1 MTTWNKYQE
10 GVLKKWSSMS
20 KTYSTMHSIAAEYYS
35 TWDKRLGIPV
45 ILLGAAATSSIFTTS
60 AESDTNNIWAYI
72 NGGMVLLMTGI
83 SGVSKFLGTNEKKAK
98 HTSASFKYTHISMNI
113 DTLLSFPR
121 TDREEQ
127 PRQFI
132 NEIKLAIL
140 EVREHTPDLPTGLV
154 SDYIKKL
161 DKSLTNTQTKV
172 NRHTGHHRNTSVDPH
187 ANLSKLNE
195 WNSMP
200 YKRDSNSPPISD
212 RVRSESPSPSDQYYN
227 EDQFPKPEPEPEHA
241 RAPVPDKSGTEAG
254 APASDSSDSNAAPPS
269 PEKKVKFVENQPTP
283 IGDVVVR
290 IHGHIG
296 RQRRRGPAPR
306 LELKNKPVH
315 TRIQIA
321 HNPSLPYKSSI
332 DDSSGIGDNLYT
344 DFLESPAITKKMEH
358 ISEKLQYQDSQSES
372 DSGSENE

>member
-1 MTTWNKYQE
+1 
-10 GVLKKWSSMS
+10 
-20 KTYSTMHSIAAEYYS
+20 MHSIAAEYYS
-35 TWDKRLGIPV
+35 TWEKRLGIPV
-45 ILLGAAATSSIFTTS
+45 ILLGAAAASSIFTTS

-154 SDYIKKL
+154 SDYMKKL

-172 NRHTGHHRNTSVDPH
+172 NRHTGHHRNTSVDPY

-227 EDQFPKPEPEPEHA
+227 EDQFPKPEPEHA
-241 RAPVPDKSGTEAG
+241 RAPLPDLSGTEAG
-254 APASDSSDSNAAPPS
+254 APASDSSDSKTAPPS

-290 IHGHIG
+290 IHGHSG
-296 RQRRRGPAPR
+296 RQRRRGSAPR

-315 TRIQIA
+315 TRIA
-321 HNPSLPYKSSI
+321 HSTSLPYKSST
-332 DDSSGIGDNLYT
+332 DDSSDIGYDLYT
-344 DFLESPAITKKMEH
+344 DFLKSPDITKKMEH

>member
-45 ILLGAAATSSIFTTS
+45 ILLGAAAASSIFTTS

-172 NRHTGHHRNTSVDPH
+172 NRHTGHHRNTSVDPY

-227 EDQFPKPEPEPEHA
+227 EDQFPKPEPEHV
-241 RAPVPDKSGTEAG
+241 RAPLPDLSGTAAG
-254 APASDSSDSNAAPPS
+254 APASDSGDSNTAPPS

-290 IHGHIG
+290 IHGHSG
-296 RQRRRGPAPR
+296 RQRRRGSAPR

-315 TRIQIA
+315 TRIRIA
-321 HNPSLPYKSSI
+321 HSPSLPYKSSS
-332 DDSSGIGDNLYT
+332 DDSSGIGDDLYT
-344 DFLESPAITKKMEH
+344 DFLESPDITKKMEH
-358 ISEKLQYQDSQSES
+358 ISEKLQCQDSQSES

>member
-1 MTTWNKYQE
+1 MTTWNRYQE

-83 SGVSKFLGTNEKKAK
+83 SGVSKFLGINEKKAK

-161 DKSLTNTQTKV
+161 DKSLTNTHTKV
-172 NRHTGHHRNTSVDPH
+172 NRHTGHHRNTSVDPY

-195 WNSMP
+195 CNSMP

-227 EDQFPKPEPEPEHA
+227 EDQFPKPEPEHA
-241 RAPVPDKSGTEAG
+241 RAPLPDLSGTEAG
-254 APASDSSDSNAAPPS
+254 APASDSSDSNTAPPS

-296 RQRRRGPAPR
+296 QQRRRGSAPR

-315 TRIQIA
+315 TRIRIA
-321 HNPSLPYKSSI
+321 HSPSLPYKSST
-332 DDSSGIGDNLYT
+332 DDSSGIGDDLYT
-344 DFLESPAITKKMEH
+344 DFLKSPDITKKMEH

>member
-45 ILLGAAATSSIFTTS
+45 ILLGAAAASSIFTTS

-121 TDREEQ
+121 KDREEQ

-161 DKSLTNTQTKV
+161 DKSLTNTRTKV
-172 NRHTGHHRNTSVDPH
+172 NRHTGHHRNTSVDPYG
-187 ANLSKLNE
+187 NLSKLNE

-200 YKRDSNSPPISD
+200 YKRDSVCPPISD
-212 RVRSESPSPSDQYYN
+212 RVRSGYPSPSDQYCN
-227 EDQFPKPEPEPEHA
+227 EDQFPKPEPEHA
-241 RAPVPDKSGTEAG
+241 RAPLPDLSDTEAG
-254 APASDSSDSNAAPPS
+254 APASDRGDSNTVPPS

-283 IGDVVVR
+283 IGDVVVQ
-290 IHGHIG
+290 IHGHSG
-296 RQRRRGPAPR
+296 LQRRRGS
-306 LELKNKPVH
+306 
-315 TRIQIA
+315 A
-321 HNPSLPYKSSI
+321 HSPSLPYRSST
-332 DDSSGIGDNLYT
+332 DDSSGIGDDLYT
-344 DFLESPAITKKMEH
+344 DFLESPDITKKMEH

>member
-121 TDREEQ
+121 KDREEQ

-172 NRHTGHHRNTSVDPH
+172 NRHTGHRRNTSVDSH

-200 YKRDSNSPPISD
+200 YKRDSNSPPILD

-227 EDQFPKPEPEPEHA
+227 EDQFPKPEPEHV
-241 RAPVPDKSGTEAG
+241 RALLPDLSGTV
-254 APASDSSDSNAAPPS
+254 PPS

-296 RQRRRGPAPR
+296 RQRRRGSAPR

-315 TRIQIA
+315 TRIRIA
-321 HNPSLPYKSSI
+321 HSPSLPYKSST
-332 DDSSGIGDNLYT
+332 DDYSGIGDDLYT
-344 DFLESPAITKKMEH
+344 DFLESPDITKKMEH

-372 DSGSENE
+372 DSDSENE